1 MISASVGGVNSS
13 VSLFFAIV
21 VRFLSL
27 QTYTKKQDKKQ
38 NCFNCCTFSN
48 FLSFPPPLFSNFL
61 SFPPYILVISCLFPP
76 LNPLLYLAYRH
87 LLQEFCK
94 DFLYKKRDF
103 YEKKDLQNG
112 QKA

>member
-27 QTYTKKQDKKQ
+27 QIYTKKQYKKQ

-61 SFPPYILVISCLFPP
+61 SFPPYIFLIFFFFLP
-76 LNPLLYLAYRH
+76 LNPLLFFSYRH
-87 LLQEFCK
+87 LLQK
-94 DFLYKKRDF
+94 FLQRLSLQ
-103 YEKKDLQNG
+103 EKGFL
-112 QKA
+112 

>member
-1 MISASVGGVNSS
+1 CPQVSLLGCISMISASVGGVNSS

-27 QTYTKKQDKKQ
+27 QTYTKKQYKKQ

-87 LLQEFCK
+87 LL
-94 DFLYKKRDF
+94 
-103 YEKKDLQNG
+103 
-112 QKA
+112 